1 MFKCMVSILVNLY
14 KKLKCPTIS
23 PCVCCGLK
31 VARFIFQPYITALVV
46 VTWRSHAGTGR
57 SRNTILA
64 VVVPLGTLLLAFV
77 LTGVYLRR
85 RRGVKEHSTMGRR
98 AKDDC
103 STSYVHPEK
112 FTLPVLRA
120 ATGNFAAE
128 NKLGAGGF
136 GEVFKVTTGEL
147 AFSDRE
153 AFSLMG

>member
-1 MFKCMVSILVNLY
+1 
-14 KKLKCPTIS
+14 
-23 PCVCCGLK
+23 
-31 VARFIFQPYITALVV
+31 VARFILYITALVV